1 MFFVQIATWF
11 YIANHHQ
18 KKESKKLDF
27 LKAIAIISL
36 DMKENTLYARIV
48 MVLLAV
54 NVAFTGYVV
63 YRLND
68 TTQDQIDSVS
78 QTETTQTTP
87 AVRQETQPTTVDEV
101 TPEAE

>member
-1 MFFVQIATWF
+1 
-11 YIANHHQ
+11 
-18 KKESKKLDF
+18 
-27 LKAIAIISL
+27 
-36 DMKENTLYARIV
+36 MKENTLYARIV

-78 QTETTQTTP
+78 QTPATTTTTTAEPQTQT
-87 AVRQETQPTTVDEV
+87 VRTTDEIAPTE
-101 TPEAE
+101 

>member
-1 MFFVQIATWF
+1 
-11 YIANHHQ
+11 
-18 KKESKKLDF
+18 
-27 LKAIAIISL
+27 
-36 DMKENTLYARIV
+36 MKENTLYARIV

-78 QTETTQTTP
+78 QTTPSVSEVQTTTETDGTTDP
-87 AVRQETQPTTVDEV
+87 ATEERTTDEIVPTDN
-101 TPEAE
+101 

>member
-1 MFFVQIATWF
+1 
-11 YIANHHQ
+11 
-18 KKESKKLDF
+18 
-27 LKAIAIISL
+27 
-36 DMKENTLYARIV
+36 MKENTLYARIV

-78 QTETTQTTP
+78 QT
-87 AVRQETQPTTVDEV
+87 TQPVSEAQTATRTDRATAPATEERTTDEIV
-101 TPEAE
+101 PTDN

>member
-1 MFFVQIATWF
+1 
-11 YIANHHQ
+11 
-18 KKESKKLDF
+18 
-27 LKAIAIISL
+27 
-36 DMKENTLYARIV
+36 MKENTLYARIV

-78 QTETTQTTP
+78 QTTPPTSEVQTSTGTGDTTP
-87 AVRQETQPTTVDEV
+87 PATEERTTDEIVPTDN
-101 TPEAE
+101 

>member
-1 MFFVQIATWF
+1 
-11 YIANHHQ
+11 
-18 KKESKKLDF
+18 
-27 LKAIAIISL
+27 
-36 DMKENTLYARIV
+36 MKENTLYARIV

-78 QTETTQTTP
+78 QTTPPVSEVQTTTRTDGTTAP
-87 AVRQETQPTTVDEV
+87 ATEERTTDEIVPTDN
-101 TPEAE
+101 